1 MKSEVSLP
9 NGRAKHQTPVW
20 DEVSGVRIRPKTPV
34 YHDDEQGIISSVDLQ
49 AYAKE
54 EQKRAEQKQKKIS
67 ELEDKQHHLQ
77 QQLYNAGLDEYK
89 LQLALVYA
97 DQSPNPYLQ
106 KELSRFR
113 GFFGRPKI
121 EEVEALAKQLLA
133 VEKKLEALQMPV
145 ARRPMKE
152 EQVEAPIFMPAPVGR
167 GVVDRK
173 PLTVGGSMG
182 TGSPSFGGSTLAIG
196 QRGFAV
202 RSEQPFET
210 DKFRLKWQKVI
221 QQMNPEEKAIASK
234 RFAYV
239 KGLLENKRF
248 HPINRAALER
258 LFGTEDI
265 ATAYALHA
273 YTIDRTAATKVED
286 IGGDISARVY
296 KRANRLLE
304 NGIPPRD
311 EAMVERV
318 RKAHEAVRPPKG
330 KTKAER
336 LRDLNNFA
344 DELVNEEQA
353 QKAERETKQMPFSG
367 TLITPTAEMIYPEEE
382 SLSLGSEVVEGLD
395 EEIPTSS
402 LTELSE
408 QFDRAFEPPEPD
420 HEEVRRLRRRVQEI
434 DPVETKISTEGFLPA
449 TRPIKEVRGLSKSD
463 IESVADRLMAV
474 VAPEQ
479 KNPVDWL
486 RTELGSVQSREAK
499 IGVLEL
505 LIKKFDL
512 GKSFK
517 EDIVLIKRGGYRE
530 TTDRYERAIE
540 RFIPIFEKALK
551 NGKLV
556 AKGDVEGFVEKIQS
570 FAVIK

>member
-1 MKSEVSLP
+1 MKSEASLP

-34 YHDDEQGIISSVDLQ
+34 YHDDEQGTISSVDLQ

-67 ELEDKQHHLQ
+67 ELEEKQHHLQ

-121 EEVEALAKQLLA
+121 EEVEALAKQLLS

-145 ARRPMKE
+145 ARRPVKE
-152 EQVEAPIFMPAPVGR
+152 EPVETSTFAPAPVGR

-196 QRGFAV
+196 QRGFTV

-210 DKFRLKWQKVI
+210 DKFRFKWQKVI
-221 QQMNPEEKAIASK
+221 QQMSPEEKATASK

-239 KGLLENKRF
+239 NGLLENKRF

-273 YTIDRTAATKVED
+273 YTIDRTTATKVED
-286 IGGDISARVY
+286 MGGDISARVY

-311 EAMVERV
+311 EAMVERA

-330 KTKAER
+330 KTKAVR

-353 QKAERETKQMPFSG
+353 QKAEREAKQKPFSG
-367 TLITPTAEMIYPEEE
+367 TLITPTAEVIYPEEE
-382 SLSLGSEVVEGLD
+382 SLSLGSEAVEDSD
-395 EEIPTSS
+395 EEMPTSS
-402 LTELSE
+402 LAELSE
-408 QFDRAFEPPEPD
+408 QFDRAFESPEPD
-420 HEEVRRLRRRVQEI
+420 HEEVRRLRRRVQEM
-434 DPVETKISTEGFLPA
+434 DPVETKVSTEGFLPA
-449 TRPIKEVRGLSKSD
+449 TRPMKEVRGLSKSD

-474 VAPEQ
+474 IAPEQ

-486 RTELGSVQSREAK
+486 RTELNNVQSREAK
-499 IGVLEL
+499 AEVLL
-505 LIKKFDL
+505 YLIKMFDL
-512 GKSFK
+512 GKAYR
-517 EDIVLIKRGGYRE
+517 EDIALIRRGTYKE
-530 TTDRYERAIE
+530 TVDRYEKAVN

-556 AKGDVEGFVEKIQS
+556 AKDGVEDFVEKIQS